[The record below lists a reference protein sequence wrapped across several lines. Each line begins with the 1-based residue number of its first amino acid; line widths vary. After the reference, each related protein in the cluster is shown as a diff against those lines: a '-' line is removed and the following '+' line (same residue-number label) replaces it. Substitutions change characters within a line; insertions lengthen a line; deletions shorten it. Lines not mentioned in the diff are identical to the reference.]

1 MDKSSLQ
8 KAGSHFICGFE
19 GEKLTEDLKEL
30 IRTYHIGGVILFSQN
45 LKNEEEIKKLT
56 RAIKNE
62 AQNAGY
68 DQDILIAIDQEN
80 GLVNRLESIDFY
92 MPGAMSL
99 GASNNE
105 NLAYEV
111 GTITAN
117 KLKDLGINFNL
128 APVLDLNTNPQNPG
142 VGTRSF
148 SDKTDIAAKM
158 SENFIKAH
166 LDAGILCAAK
176 HFPGL
181 GNLSTDTHFDL
192 PEVDKSYQ
200 DLESFEMIPFK
211 NAIDKGVPV
220 VMTAH
225 VRFPQIDKTNLP
237 ATMSKVILKD
247 ILRDKLGFEGVI
259 ITDCLEMDAIS
270 DHYGVEEGAR
280 KAILAG
286 ANLLIVSHSKKAQI
300 KAITSIAEAYES
312 DLAYKS
318 VLDESQKRIS
328 KIKEILNN
336 DRELVEVKSPEEYY
350 KKTLSILKF
359 EQKLE
364 KPFIALLPYDERRS
378 VGENKNSGRQ
388 QVFKDVIKEKFQ
400 KIRVYE
406 YEKGNFLEKFK
417 MAIRE
422 NPNHQIILATLN
434 NNFNIRKEDLEDIS
448 MEKISLYVI
457 SLRDPYPN
465 KILYELSSAWIDTY
479 EVNRYTAA
487 IGIDCLLADEKTSG
501 KLPFDLYLR
510 E

>member
-1 MDKSSLQ
+1 M
-8 KAGSHFICGFE
+8 
-19 GEKLTEDLKEL
+19 
-30 IRTYHIGGVILFSQN
+30 
-45 LKNEEEIKKLT
+45 
-56 RAIKNE
+56 
-62 AQNAGY
+62 
-68 DQDILIAIDQEN
+68 
-80 GLVNRLESIDFY
+80 
-92 MPGAMSL
+92 
-99 GASNNE
+99 
-105 NLAYEV
+105 
-111 GTITAN
+111 
-117 KLKDLGINFNL
+117 
-128 APVLDLNTNPQNPG
+128 
-142 VGTRSF
+142 
-148 SDKTDIAAKM
+148 
-158 SENFIKAH
+158 
-166 LDAGILCAAK
+166 
-176 HFPGL
+176 
-181 GNLSTDTHFDL
+181 
-192 PEVDKSYQ
+192 
-200 DLESFEMIPFK
+200 
-211 NAIDKGVPV
+211 
-220 VMTAH
+220 
-225 VRFPQIDKTNLP
+225 
-237 ATMSKVILKD
+237 
-247 ILRDKLGFEGVI
+247 
-259 ITDCLEMDAIS
+259 
-270 DHYGVEEGAR
+270 
-280 KAILAG
+280 
-286 ANLLIVSHSKKAQI
+286 
-300 KAITSIAEAYES
+300 
-312 DLAYKS
+312 AYKS